1 MGLYFYKQHCL
12 LFGKRFWGKKILK
25 FLHFSDVHLGHRQY
39 NLSLRRKDMY
49 YSFLS
54 TIKTGIEEQVDFV
67 LLCGDLFHHKNVTA
81 QTLSNAEQGLQ
92 QFLTHQIPVVLI
104 QGNHDAKLYKQ
115 DMTWLEYLHRKKT
128 AILLQADVTDSSLS
142 FKQYDQQHPSSH
154 AGFID
159 INNTRI
165 FGLQYSGQQTSD
177 RLQQIPDAIQQ
188 VNDEFGKATWT
199 ILMGHFGVE
208 GHIPGITGGVS
219 EETLSPL
226 RKVVDY
232 VSLGHLHKQYS
243 ENNWIFNPGSLE
255 AHDTRE
261 ATWDLGYYLTTMS
274 KEKGVHAVH
283 HLSKRRP
290 FYKIVFSVD
299 RFHSKE
305 ELLHGF
311 KRKLSV
317 EESSV
322 QEMQQESYFQDEQGV
337 RQPIIDLRLK
347 GQLHFS
353 RSLLDIDEL
362 LQLVEQAMHAVKVQ
376 PSDATE
382 SLETKE
388 ILRSIEGG
396 RDAIFDEDGHVNQD
410 RLEQAVFTMKAGED
424 DRFNHE
430 KKQVAQ
436 ILVSLKTELLTGEN
450 PEDVAKTLQKKR
462 RQFFPTEEEQKE
474 EAT

>member
-1 MGLYFYKQHCL
+1 MH
-12 LFGKRFWGKKILK
+12 
-25 FLHFSDVHLGHRQY
+25 
-39 NLSLRRKDMY
+39 

-54 TIKTGIEEQVDFV
+54 TIKTGIEEEVDLV

-92 QFLTHQIPVVLI
+92 QFTDHHIPIVFN
-104 QGNHDAKLYKQ
+104 QGNHDAKLYRQ
-115 DMTWLEYLHRKKT
+115 DMTWLEYLHRKK
-128 AILLQADVTDSSLS
+128 IGVLLQSDISDSNLI
-142 FKQYDQQHPSSH
+142 FKPYDEGHPSSH

-159 INNTRI
+159 IKDTRI
-165 FGLQYSGQQTSD
+165 FGLQYSGQQTSE
-177 RLQQIPDAIQQ
+177 RLQQIPKAIQH
-188 VNDEFGKATWT
+188 VNDEFGQATFT

-208 GHIPGITGGVS
+208 GHIPGITGGIS
-219 EETLSPL
+219 EEILTPL
-226 RKVVDY
+226 HEVVDY
-232 VSLGHLHKQYS
+232 LALGHLHKQYR

-261 ATWDLGYYLTTMS
+261 ATWDLGYYLTTLT
-274 KEKGVHAVH
+274 KDNGVQAVH

-290 FYKIVFSVD
+290 FHKIVFSVD

-305 ELLHGF
+305 ELSHGF

-317 EESSV
+317 EKESIEEV
-322 QEMQQESYFQDEQGV
+322 QKQSYFQNETGF

-353 RSLLDIDEL
+353 RSLLDINEL
-362 LQLVEQAMHAVKVQ
+362 IDLIENETNAVKVQ

-382 SLETKE
+382 SLETQE

-396 RDAIFDEDGHVNQD
+396 RDAIFDEDGHVNRDQ
-410 RLEQAVFTMKAGED
+410 LEQAVFTMKAGED
-424 DRFNHE
+424 DRFNQK

-436 ILVSLKTELLTGEN
+436 ILFSLKAELLSGEN
-450 PEDVAKTLQKKR
+450 PEDVAETLQKKR
-462 RQFFPTEEEQKE
+462 KKYFPTEEELGE
-474 EAT
+474 DVS

>member
-1 MGLYFYKQHCL
+1 
-12 LFGKRFWGKKILK
+12 
-25 FLHFSDVHLGHRQY
+25 
-39 NLSLRRKDMY
+39 MY

-54 TIKTGIEEQVDFV
+54 TIKTGIEEEVDFV

-92 QFLTHQIPVVLI
+92 QFTNHHIPIVFN
-104 QGNHDAKLYKQ
+104 QGNHDAKLYRQ
-115 DMTWLEYLHRKKT
+115 DMTWLEYLHRKK
-128 AILLQADVTDSSLS
+128 IGVLLQADISDSNLI
-142 FKQYDQQHPSSH
+142 FKPYDEGHPSSH

-159 INNTRI
+159 IKDTRI
-165 FGLQYSGQQTSD
+165 FGLQYSGQQTSE
-177 RLQQIPDAIQQ
+177 RLQQIPEAIQQ
-188 VNDEFGKATWT
+188 VNDEFGQANFT
-199 ILMGHFGVE
+199 ILIGHFGVE

-219 EETLSPL
+219 EETLAPL
-226 RKVVDY
+226 QEVVDY
-232 VSLGHLHKQYS
+232 LALGHLHKQYS

-261 ATWDLGYYLTTMS
+261 ATWDLGYYLTTLT
-274 KEKGVHAVH
+274 KDNGVQAVH

-290 FYKIVFSVD
+290 FHKIVFSVD

-317 EESSV
+317 EKESIEEV
-322 QEMQQESYFQDEQGV
+322 QKQSHFQNEKGD

-353 RSLLDIDEL
+353 RSLLDINEL
-362 LQLVEQAMHAVKVQ
+362 IDLIEKETDAVKVQ

-382 SLETKE
+382 SLETQE

-396 RDAIFDEDGHVNQD
+396 RDAIFDEDGHVNRDQ
-410 RLEQAVFTMKAGED
+410 LEQAVFTMKAGED
-424 DRFNHE
+424 DRFNQ
-430 KKQVAQ
+430 KKQQVAQ
-436 ILVSLKTELLTGEN
+436 ILFSLKMELLSGEN
-450 PEDVAKTLQKKR
+450 PEDVAETLQKKR
-462 RQFFPTEEEQKE
+462 KKYFPTEAEQGE
-474 EAT
+474 DES

>member
-1 MGLYFYKQHCL
+1 
-12 LFGKRFWGKKILK
+12 
-25 FLHFSDVHLGHRQY
+25 
-39 NLSLRRKDMY
+39 MY

-54 TIKTGIEEQVDFV
+54 TIKTGIEEEVDFV

-92 QFLTHQIPVVLI
+92 QFTNHHIPIVFN
-104 QGNHDAKLYKQ
+104 QGNHDAKLYRQ
-115 DMTWLEYLHRKKT
+115 DMTWLEYLHRKK
-128 AILLQADVTDSSLS
+128 IGVLLQADISDSNLI
-142 FKQYDQQHPSSH
+142 FKPYDEGHPSSH

-159 INNTRI
+159 IKDTRI
-165 FGLQYSGQQTSD
+165 FGLQYSGQQTSE
-177 RLQQIPDAIQQ
+177 RLQQIPEEIQQ
-188 VNDEFGKATWT
+188 VNNEFGQADFT

-219 EETLSPL
+219 EETLAPL
-226 RKVVDY
+226 QEVVDY
-232 VSLGHLHKQYS
+232 LALGHLHKQYS

-261 ATWDLGYYLTTMS
+261 ATWDLGYYLTTLT
-274 KEKGVHAVH
+274 KDNGVQAVH

-290 FYKIVFSVD
+290 FHKIVFSVD

-317 EESSV
+317 EKESIEEV
-322 QEMQQESYFQDEQGV
+322 QKQSHFQNKTGL

-353 RSLLDIDEL
+353 RSLLDINEL
-362 LQLVEQAMHAVKVQ
+362 IDLIENETDAVKVQ

-382 SLETKE
+382 SLETQE

-396 RDAIFDEDGHVNQD
+396 RDAIFDEDGHVNRDQ
-410 RLEQAVFTMKAGED
+410 LEQAVFTMKAGED
-424 DRFNHE
+424 DRFNQ
-430 KKQVAQ
+430 KKQQVAQ
-436 ILVSLKTELLTGEN
+436 ILFSLKAELLSGEN
-450 PEDVAKTLQKKR
+450 PEDVAETLQKKR
-462 RQFFPTEEEQKE
+462 KKYFPTEEEQGE
-474 EAT
+474 DAS

>member
-1 MGLYFYKQHCL
+1 M
-12 LFGKRFWGKKILK
+12 K
-25 FLHFSDVHLGHRQY
+25 FLHLSDVHLGHRQY
-39 NLSLRRKDMY
+39 NMSLRQKDMQ

-54 TIKTGIEEQVDFV
+54 TINSGIQDQVDFV

-81 QTLSNAEQGLQ
+81 QTLSNAEKGLQ
-92 QFLTHQIPVVLI
+92 QFSTHQIPVVLI

-115 DMTWLEYLHRKKT
+115 DMTWMEYLHRKKT
-128 AILLQADVTDSSLS
+128 GILLQADVSDSTLF
-142 FKQYDQQHPSSH
+142 FKQYDKHNPSSH

-159 INNTRI
+159 INNVRI

-177 RLQQIPDAIQQ
+177 RLQQIPTAIQR
-188 VNDEFGKATWT
+188 VNDEFGKAEHT

-219 EETLSPL
+219 EETLAPL
-226 RKVVDY
+226 RNVVDY
-232 VSLGHLHKQYS
+232 VALGHLHKQYS
-243 ENNWIFNPGSLE
+243 ENNWIFNAGSLE

-261 ATWDLGYYLTTMS
+261 ATWDLGYYITTIT
-274 KEKGVHAVH
+274 KENGVNASH

-305 ELLHGF
+305 GLLHGF

-322 QEMQQESYFQDEQGV
+322 QEMQQESYFQDENGM

-353 RSLLDIDEL
+353 RSLLDINEL
-362 LQLVEQAMHAVKVQ
+362 IQLVEQATHPVKVQ

-382 SLETKE
+382 SLEIQELLTA
-388 ILRSIEGG
+388 IEGG
-396 RDAIFDEDGHVNQD
+396 REVIFDEEGHVNRD
-410 RLEQAVFTMKAGED
+410 RLEQAVFSMKAGED
-424 DRFNHE
+424 DRFKHK
-430 KKQVAQ
+430 KKQVAE
-436 ILVSLKTELLTGEN
+436 ILFALKTELLSNEN

-462 RQFFPTEEEQKE
+462 RQFFPTESEQVE
-474 EAT
+474 DSS